1 MPDCWLCSNLFIAT
15 TLVAQKQDNQKY
27 AQELADYNSK
37 LADEKS
43 KLQGNS
49 IDMDQIFQ
57 NLYLSN
63 EPQAT
68 INVVWNKQPVETWAN
83 KDIGVNDFPGYIDEQ
98 YKSGKNNV
106 YGAMFN
112 GSQDGTFATVTYTNL
127 QNSYY
132 VDLNGQKHSI
142 AKMVHVFSNLIANGN
157 NNNQPILE
165 FTNDPFNNMNLLWAS
180 GVDEQVFFYD
190 ENGQLIDFPE
200 DSTWLVLSSMNH
212 FDWAPTHTE
221 AVKVLSN
228 GKLYQQTTNPDST
241 IHDDGTAYEDNT
253 DLTYNHLLTD
263 GGTVFANIQNGVKLR
278 WSLPGL
284 DWQHATDTSGNSM
297 GNSRFYN
304 WYLGVL
310 GTTVGKA
317 PVPTPPT
324 RKTSSVSYHYNV
336 SLANRLNSLIT

>member
-1 MPDCWLCSNLFIAT
+1 MPRYSTKLFYKYYKQWIALYKENAIRPV
-15 TLVAQKQDNQKY
+15 TLQKY
-27 AQELADYNSK
+27 YLAQRKLKELAPTLHLNELNRRTY
-37 LADEKS
+37 
-43 KLQGNS
+43 
-49 IDMDQIFQ
+49 Q
-57 NLYLSN
+57 NL
-63 EPQAT
+63 
-68 INVVWNKQPVETWAN
+68 INRYAETHER
-83 KDIGVNDFPGYIDEQ
+83 KTVLDFHHHLRASLVDA
-98 YKSGKNNV
+98 V
-106 YGAMFN
+106 D
-112 GSQDGTFATVTYTNL
+112 DGL
-127 QNSYY
+127 
-132 VDLNGQKHSI
+132 
-142 AKMVHVFSNLIANGN
+142 
-157 NNNQPILE
+157 LE
-165 FTNDPFNNMNLLWAS
+165 KDPFNNMNLLWAS

-190 ENGQLIDFPE
+190 ENGQLINFPE
-200 DSTWLVLSSMNH
+200 NSAWLILSSMNH
-212 FDWAPTHTE
+212 FDWAPSHTE

-297 GNSRFYN
+297 VNSRFYN

-324 RKTSSVSYHYNV
+324 RKTSSVDYHYNV